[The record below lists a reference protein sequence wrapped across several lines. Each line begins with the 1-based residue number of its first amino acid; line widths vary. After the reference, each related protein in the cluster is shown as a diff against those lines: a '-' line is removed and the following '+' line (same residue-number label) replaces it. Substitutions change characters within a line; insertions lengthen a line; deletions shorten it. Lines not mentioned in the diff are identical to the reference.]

1 MSLMQWKRALDE
13 LLDDQEGEMLAL
25 LERLVGIDS
34 PTQHADG
41 VNRVGETLT
50 EWLRQEG
57 FAVSRLPKP
66 PLPEDEPWQA
76 DLADVFMAR
85 THEPSAGPG
94 IGFIGHMDT
103 VFPVGTAASRPFRLD
118 RAADRVT
125 GPGVADMKAG
135 LVANLFAARVLRRSG
150 LMDCPMTLMFSPDE
164 ELGSPTASKAL
175 AAQLPG
181 ARAVICSEPGGVG
194 SVVTVSRKGSGHMHL
209 KVKGKAAHAGR
220 SYADGASAILEL
232 ARKTLAINDLLDL
245 QRGLTVNTGLVSG
258 GTSANS
264 VAPWAESRIHL
275 TYRTLEDGKRVV
287 KGIRDIVAHSAVPG
301 TSATISG
308 GLRLY
313 PLERTPQGDRL
324 FGLVQEVGR
333 MLGMNIVGQHYESA
347 AESGFCSSELGIPTI
362 CCMGPEGDNIHS
374 VDEFMIPSTL
384 VPRCKLIALTALLA
398 AREFTSSPLR

>member
-1 MSLMQWKRALDE
+1 MELSVWKQSLDVWFDAHKQDMLTMVERVVNMDSFSHDAADVNRLGEVITGWMAEAGFRT
-13 LLDDQEGEMLAL
+13 EML
-25 LERLVGIDS
+25 
-34 PTQHADG
+34 
-41 VNRVGETLT
+41 
-50 EWLRQEG
+50 
-57 FAVSRLPKP
+57 PKRP
-66 PLPEDEPWQA
+66 APADEPWMA
-76 DLADVFMAR
+76 SLGNVFTAR
-85 THEPSAGPG
+85 THPVEAGPG
-94 IGFIGHMDT
+94 VALIGHMDT
-103 VFPVGTAASRPFRLD
+103 VFPAGTAASRPFRLD

-135 LVANLFAARVLRRSG
+135 LVANLFAARALKRSG
-150 LMDCPMTLMFSPDE
+150 LLDCPMTLMFSPDE

-194 SVVTVSRKGSGHMHL
+194 NVVTVSRKGSGHMHL
-209 KVKGKAAHAGR
+209 KVQGKAAHAGR
-220 SYADGASAILEL
+220 CYADGASAILEL
-232 ARKTLAINDLLDL
+232 AHKTLAINDLLDL
-245 QRGLTVNTGLVSG
+245 SRGLTVNTGLIAG

-287 KGIRDIVAHSAVPG
+287 KGIRDIVAQSTVSG
-301 TSATISG
+301 TSAAISG

-324 FGLVQEVGR
+324 FELVQEAGR
-333 MLGMNIVGQHYESA
+333 TLGMDIAGQHYESA

-398 AREFTSSPLR
+398 AREFAPAPRR

>member
-25 LERLVGIDS
+25 LERLVAIDS
-34 PTQHADG
+34 PTQHAAG

-50 EWLRQEG
+50 GWLKEEG

-85 THEPSAGPG
+85 THDPSAGPG

-135 LVANLFAARVLRRSG
+135 LVANLFAVRALRRSG
-150 LMDCPMTLMFSPDE
+150 LLDCPMTLMFSPDE

-194 SVVTVSRKGSGHMHL
+194 NVVTVSRKGSGHMHL

-232 ARKTLAINDLLDL
+232 ARKTLAINGLLDL
-245 QRGLTVNTGLVSG
+245 SRGLTVNTGLISG

-287 KGIRDIVAHSAVPG
+287 KGIRDIVADSSVPG

-313 PLERTPQGDRL
+313 PLERTVQGDRL
-324 FGLVQEVGR
+324 FGLVQEAGR
-333 MLGMNIVGQHYESA
+333 TLGMDIAGQHYESA

-398 AREFTSSPLR
+398 AREFAPAPLR